1 MNSEEKIYNI
11 NKIENL
17 LVKNWTDY
25 IEVRKLIK
33 LLTENAKN
41 QYINPKIHSI
51 KVSNCCLS
59 SQSVSL
65 WVDYNIIASN
75 SNVNVTSEIFLMPD
89 GTVVLNKTI

>member
-41 QYINPKIHSI
+41 QYVNPKIHSI
-51 KVSNCCLS
+51 KVSNCSLS

-65 WVDYNIIASN
+65 WIDYNIITSN

-89 GTVVLNKTI
+89 ETVVFNKTI